1 MWPVLKSRSN
11 CLCAVTKLNA
21 VNIGWVRN
29 SSTNAIPSNLFLSPR
44 EWKGLPPT
52 TILQLHEE
60 RKFKLGPNYQPN
72 VDELDA
78 LYATKDFTG
87 LTVNQIKQDYQ
98 SYWVKNNVT
107 KGDKQQQAKIKK
119 YNAFELKHGLRP
131 FQFDDL
137 PTAVQEDLDDIKETR
152 YYQRIAA
159 FELPQLVKFRQEYKP
174 VDTKQNPIT
183 YKYTTY
189 MGEEHPNSKKVVLS
203 CQAKDLDLDAKQL
216 HKFKL
221 LARTRYNF
229 ETDQFK
235 MSSEKFNEP
244 LQNAH
249 YLHDIFQRLINE
261 SKDLSIETFEDI
273 PLDTRHIKAQNL
285 RKKKHGKTYNFPEEW
300 SRPEDAPEEK
310 INVLK
315 DVFN

>member
-1 MWPVLKSRSN
+1 M
-11 CLCAVTKLNA
+11 
-21 VNIGWVRN
+21 
-29 SSTNAIPSNLFLSPR
+29 
-44 EWKGLPPT
+44 PPA

-72 VDELDA
+72 VDELNA
-78 LYATKDFTG
+78 LCATSDFTG
-87 LTVNQIKQDYQ
+87 QTINQIKQEYQ
-98 SYWVKNNVT
+98 SHWGEKGVK
-107 KGDKQQQAKIKK
+107 KSDKQKQQAKIKK

-137 PTAVQEDLDDIKETR
+137 PTAVQEELDDIKETR

-159 FELPQLVKFRQEYKP
+159 YELPQLVKFRQEYKP

-189 MGEEHPNSKKVVLS
+189 MGEEHPNSKKVVLT
-203 CQAKDLDLDAKQL
+203 CQVKDLDLNEKQS

-249 YLHDIFQRLINE
+249 YLHDILQKLLTE
-261 SKDLSIETFEDI
+261 AKDLSVETFEDI

-285 RKKKHGKTYNFPEEW
+285 RKKKRGKTYKFPEEW
-300 SRPEDAPEEK
+300 NRPEDAPVEK
-310 INVLK
+310 INILK
-315 DVFN
+315 EVFN

>member
-1 MWPVLKSRSN
+1 MWPVLKINTSCYR
-11 CLCAVTKLNA
+11 AVTRLDLSVRWVSNNA
-21 VNIGWVRN
+21 
-29 SSTNAIPSNLFLSPR
+29 TIPSNLFLSPG
-44 EWKGLPPT
+44 EWKNLPPN

-72 VDELDA
+72 VDELEA
-78 LYATKDFTG
+78 LYSTSDFTG
-87 LTVNQIKQDYQ
+87 QTKNQIKQTYQ
-98 SYWVKNNVT
+98 SHWAANISK
-107 KGDKQQQAKIKK
+107 KGRQKHIKVKK
-119 YNAFELKHGLRP
+119 YSPNELKHGLRP

-137 PTAVQEDLDDIKETR
+137 PTSVQEDLDDIKETR

-159 FELPQLVKFRQEYKP
+159 FELPQLIKFRQEYKP
-174 VDTKQNPIT
+174 VDMKQNPIT

-203 CQAKDLDLDAKQL
+203 CRTSELGLNDKQL

-249 YLHDIFQRLINE
+249 YLHDIFQKLINE
-261 SKDLSIETFEDI
+261 SKDLSMETFEDI
-273 PLDTRHIKAQNL
+273 PLDTRHIKSQNL
-285 RKKKHGKTYNFPEEW
+285 RKRKNGKTYKFPEEW
-300 SRPEDAPEEK
+300 NRPEDAPKEM
-310 INVLK
+310 INILK
-315 DVFN
+315 EIFN